1 MFGDTLDIT
10 DDDEIFEDEEA
21 VEVVED
27 ENEDV
32 DSIIPLLNLL
42 AANIADDV
50 VNLLEIEAEVGAV
63 TGCNN
68 DDPSTSPAV
77 LTPLYRDAEDEALSA
92 G

>member
-10 DDDEIFEDEEA
+10 DDDEILEDE
-21 VEVVED
+21 EVVED
-27 ENEDV
+27 KNEDV
-32 DSIIPLLNLL
+32 DSNIPLLNLL
-42 AANIADDV
+42 AANVAADV

-68 DDPSTSPAV
+68 DDPSPSPGG